1 MTPEVQ
7 LLPAFVFTCDACGRD
22 TFVRGAV
29 SENPDENEEAQKFFR
44 ELIAM
49 TDGIE
54 QADLWDGDMI
64 LMPKEVTCPF
74 CNILYQVEAPFMLTD
89 DSFDD
94 DFDDNDYDDE
104 DLFDD
109 EWTEDLDED
118 DEDDWDDEE
127 DFEVDE
133 DLDDDFV

>member
-29 SENPDENEEAQKFFR
+29 SENPDENEEAQRFFR

-94 DFDDNDYDDE
+94 DFDDDFEDEDE

-109 EWTEDLDED
+109 EWSEDL

-133 DLDDDFV
+133 DLDDDFI